1 MKIGIDISQI
11 VYGTGVSTYTRNLVT
26 ALLKLDQENS
36 YTLFF
41 SSLRRK
47 LDYSFINEL
56 TSWRV
61 EIKKIKIP
69 PTALE
74 LLWNRLHILPIES
87 FVGQVDIFHA
97 SDWTQPP
104 AKQAKLVTTIH
115 DLSFLR
121 WPKSVHPKILA
132 VQKRRLEWVK
142 KEADAIIAVSKA
154 TKREIVELLGIP
166 EKKITVIYEALPSDV
181 ADFGLT
187 APSAAKK
194 PYIFAYGSQSP
205 RKNIKKIIAAFKE
218 AKKKFDCQLVI
229 CGEYKPEVKLPKD
242 IILAGFL
249 PRQRMLSWLAGAT
262 VFAYPS
268 LYEGFGLPILEAFAL
283 GVPVVTS
290 NISSMAEVAGQAAI
304 LVDPRSTESI
314 AKGIKTGLSSELVRK
329 KLIKEGKERV
339 KKFTWEKAAKETL
352 RVYKRIKS

>member
-1 MKIGIDISQI
+1 MKIGVDISQI
-11 VYGTGVSTYTRNLVT
+11 VYGTGVSVYTKNLVM

-56 TSWRV
+56 TSSRV
-61 EIKKIKIP
+61 NLKKYKLP

-74 LLWNRLHILPIES
+74 LFWNRLHILPIEN
-87 FVGQVDIFHA
+87 FVGRVDIFHA

-104 AKQAKLVTTIH
+104 AKQAKLVATVH

-121 WPKSVHPKILA
+121 WPESVHPKILA

-142 KEADAIIAVSKA
+142 KEADAIIAVSEA
-154 TKREIVELLGIP
+154 TKKEIIELLGIP
-166 EKKITVIYEALPSDV
+166 EKKITVIYEALPSDI
-181 ADFGLT
+181 ADFRLATPGV
-187 APSAAKK
+187 AKK

-218 AKKKFDCQLVI
+218 VKKKVDCQLVI
-229 CGEYKPEVKLPKD
+229 CGEYKPEFKLPKD
-242 IILAGFL
+242 IILTGFL
-249 PRQRMLSWLAGAT
+249 PRRKMLSLLAEAT

-290 NISSMAEVAGQAAI
+290 NLSSMPEVAGKAAV
-304 LVDPRSTESI
+304 LVEPTSREEIS
-314 AKGIKTGLSSELVRK
+314 AGIFKALENK
-329 KLIKEGKERV
+329 NKLIGLGKERL
-339 KKFTWEKAAKETL
+339 KLFSWQKAARKTIK
-352 RVYKRIKS
+352 VYRNLAV